1 MLFILLLERF
11 KQYNMTATRDLLREH
26 VGLFLK
32 KADKNEIASAVG
44 AVCELL
50 VCGYFGWANIDADG
64 YDAVDNYGNTYE
76 IKSMSYE
83 TNNLYVAYNHSKKQ
97 GHYDYLVIC
106 HFDEKRTSIIPD
118 FEIDDFIK
126 NKSKVL
132 RLDFN
137 DPLLTKLGKQRQ
149 KSRFQSLFLKY
160 EVNHFQF

>member
-1 MLFILLLERF
+1 MPE
-11 KQYNMTATRDLLREH
+11 TRALLRKH
-26 VGLFLK
+26 VDLFLK
-32 KADKNEIASAVG
+32 KADKNEVASAIFSVF
-44 AVCELL
+44 ESL
-50 VCGYFGWANIDADG
+50 VCDYFGWANIDADG

-106 HFDEKRTSIIPD
+106 HFDEKRVSIIPSI
-118 FEIDDFIK
+118 EIDNFIK
-126 NKSKVL
+126 HESKVL

-149 KSRFQSLFLKY
+149 KSRFQALFLKH
-160 EVNHFQF
+160 EVKSFTF